1 MKAIA
6 IDGPAAA
13 GKTTTAKMLAEK
25 LGYLYV
31 DTGAMYRAIA
41 VKYRDT
47 RSKNVEKMLQTTAIR
62 VEKHG
67 VYGQN
72 VYIDGVNVTG
82 KLREKDI
89 SMLASTLSKEPCV
102 RQFLLDLQRSLAEE
116 HDVVME
122 GRDIGTV
129 VLPNADTKIFL
140 TADLTARAERRL
152 AELRLRGDYSI
163 TLDAVR
169 EEMQRRDEQDRTR
182 REAPLRQAEG
192 SILIDNTE
200 LNAQDTVQAILK
212 LVS

>member
-102 RQFLLDLQRSLAEE
+102 RRFLLDLQRSLAEE

-129 VLPNADTKIFL
+129 ILPNADTKIFL

-152 AELRLRGDYSI
+152 AELRLRGDYNI

-169 EEMQRRDEQDRTR
+169 EEMQRRDEQDRAR
-182 REAPLRQAEG
+182 KEAPLRQAEG

-200 LNAQDTVQAILK
+200 LNAQDTVQAILT
-212 LVS
+212 LLS

>member
-47 RSKNVEKMLQTTAIR
+47 RSKNVEKMLQTTSIR

-72 VYIDGVNVTG
+72 VFIDGVNVTG

-89 SMLASTLSKEPCV
+89 SMLASMLSKEPCV

-152 AELRLRGDYSI
+152 AELRLRGDYNI

-182 REAPLRQAEG
+182 KEAPLRQAEG

-200 LNAQDTVQAILK
+200 LNAQDTVQAILA

>member
-47 RSKNVEKMLQTTAIR
+47 RSKNVKKMLQTTAIR

-102 RQFLLDLQRSLAEE
+102 RRFLLDLQRSLAEE

-129 VLPNADTKIFL
+129 ILPNADTKIFL

-152 AELRLRGDYSI
+152 AELRLRGDYNI

-169 EEMQRRDEQDRTR
+169 EEMRRRDEQDRTR
-182 REAPLRQAEG
+182 KEAPLRQAEG
-192 SILIDNTE
+192 NILIDNTE
-200 LNAQDTVQAILK
+200 LNAQDTVQAILT
-212 LVS
+212 LLS

>member
-31 DTGAMYRAIA
+31 DTGAMYRASA

-47 RSKNVEKMLQTTAIR
+47 RSKNVKKMLQTTAIR

-102 RQFLLDLQRSLAEE
+102 RRFLLDLQRSLAEE

-129 VLPNADTKIFL
+129 ILPNADTKIFL

-152 AELRLRGDYSI
+152 AELRLRGDYNI

-169 EEMQRRDEQDRTR
+169 EEMRRRDEQDRTR
-182 REAPLRQAEG
+182 KEAPLRQAEG

-200 LNAQDTVQAILK
+200 LNAQDTVQAILT
-212 LVS
+212 LLS

>member
-47 RSKNVEKMLQTTAIR
+47 RSKNVKKMLQTTAIR

-102 RQFLLDLQRSLAEE
+102 RRFLLDLQRSLAEE

-129 VLPNADTKIFL
+129 ILPNANTKIFL

-152 AELRLRGDYSI
+152 AELRLRGDYNI

-169 EEMQRRDEQDRTR
+169 EEMRRRDEQDRTR
-182 REAPLRQAEG
+182 KEAPLRQAEG

-200 LNAQDTVQAILK
+200 LNAQDTVQAILT
-212 LVS
+212 LLS

>member
-72 VYIDGVNVTG
+72 VFIDGVNVTG

-152 AELRLRGDYSI
+152 AELRLRGDYNI

-182 REAPLRQAEG
+182 KEAPLRQAEG

>member
-72 VYIDGVNVTG
+72 VFIDGVNVTG

-182 REAPLRQAEG
+182 KEAPLRQAEG

-200 LNAQDTVQAILK
+200 LNAQDTVQAILA

>member
-1 MKAIA
+1 MKTIA

-72 VYIDGVNVTG
+72 VFIDGVNVTG

-152 AELRLRGDYSI
+152 AELRLRGDYNI

-182 REAPLRQAEG
+182 KEAPLRQAEG

>member
-62 VEKHG
+62 MEKHG

-102 RQFLLDLQRSLAEE
+102 RRFLLDLQRSLAEE
-116 HDVVME
+116 QDVVME

-129 VLPNADTKIFL
+129 ILPNADTKIFL
-140 TADLTARAERRL
+140 TADLAARAERRL
-152 AELRLRGDYSI
+152 AELRLRGDYNI

-169 EEMQRRDEQDRTR
+169 EEMQRRDVQDRTR
-182 REAPLRQAEG
+182 KEAPLRQAEG

-200 LNAQDTVQAILK
+200 LNAQDTVQAILT
-212 LVS
+212 LLS

>member
-47 RSKNVEKMLQTTAIR
+47 RSKNVKKMLQTTAIR

-102 RQFLLDLQRSLAEE
+102 RRFLLDLQRSLAEE

-129 VLPNADTKIFL
+129 ILPNADTKIFL

-152 AELRLRGDYSI
+152 AELRLRGDYNI

-169 EEMQRRDEQDRTR
+169 EEMRRRDEQDRTR
-182 REAPLRQAEG
+182 KEAPLRQAEG

-200 LNAQDTVQAILK
+200 LNAQDTVQAILT
-212 LVS
+212 LLS

>member
-62 VEKHG
+62 MEKHG

-102 RQFLLDLQRSLAEE
+102 RRFLLDLQRSLAEE
-116 HDVVME
+116 QDVVME

-129 VLPNADTKIFL
+129 ILPNADTKIFL
-140 TADLTARAERRL
+140 TADLAARAERRL
-152 AELRLRGDYSI
+152 AELRLRGDYNI

-182 REAPLRQAEG
+182 KEAPLRQAEG

-200 LNAQDTVQAILK
+200 LNAQDTVQAILT
-212 LVS
+212 LLS

>member
-47 RSKNVEKMLQTTAIR
+47 RSKNVKKMLQTTAIR

-102 RQFLLDLQRSLAEE
+102 RRCLLDLQRSLAEE

-129 VLPNADTKIFL
+129 ILPNADTKIFL

-152 AELRLRGDYSI
+152 AELRLRGDYNI

-169 EEMQRRDEQDRTR
+169 EEMRRRDEQDRTR
-182 REAPLRQAEG
+182 KEAPLRQAEG

-200 LNAQDTVQAILK
+200 LNAQDTVQAILT
-212 LVS
+212 LLS